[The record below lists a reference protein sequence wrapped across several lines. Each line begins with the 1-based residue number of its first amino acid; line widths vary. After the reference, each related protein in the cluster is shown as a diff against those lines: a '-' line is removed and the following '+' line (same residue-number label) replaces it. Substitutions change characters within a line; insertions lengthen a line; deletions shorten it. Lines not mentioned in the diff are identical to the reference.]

1 MCFTFDFVA
10 TAYGPRYSPGMIS
23 WREKNVHI
31 NGQWKDE
38 TSGLEVK

>member
-23 WREKNVHI
+23 WKKNVHI